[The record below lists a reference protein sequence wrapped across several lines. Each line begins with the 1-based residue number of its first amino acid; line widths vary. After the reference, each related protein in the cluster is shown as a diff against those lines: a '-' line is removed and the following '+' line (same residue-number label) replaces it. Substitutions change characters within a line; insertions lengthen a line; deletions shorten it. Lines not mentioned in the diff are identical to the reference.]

1 MFRQARA
8 AFAFRVGGGV
18 DTRPPSGSVGKQGG
32 PWIEIQVFR
41 HNRSHR
47 VAFHALKAHGQPRI
61 VTGVAVTNN
70 GLRLPNRRQVRIAE
84 DQKLFDDLPL
94 GREKLIVARRLTGRL
109 FEASQIDAG
118 WRVRAEAM
126 AALRDDIQRKIG
138 R

>member
-1 MFRQARA
+1 
-8 AFAFRVGGGV
+8 
-18 DTRPPSGSVGKQGG
+18 
-32 PWIEIQVFR
+32 
-41 HNRSHR
+41 
-47 VAFHALKAHGQPRI
+47 
-61 VTGVAVTNN
+61 
-70 GLRLPNRRQVRIAE
+70 LPNRRQVRIAE

-126 AALRDDIQRKIG
+126 AALRDDIQIKIG